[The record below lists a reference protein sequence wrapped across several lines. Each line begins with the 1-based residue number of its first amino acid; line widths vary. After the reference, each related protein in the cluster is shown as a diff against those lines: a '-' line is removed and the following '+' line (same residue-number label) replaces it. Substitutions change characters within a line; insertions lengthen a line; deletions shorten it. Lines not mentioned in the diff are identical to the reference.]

1 VTGFLP
7 SVAVKKKLGGKE
19 SRKEKELSLL
29 SHQVDRVHHLESAA
43 DPLGAALGPRARA
56 GTAVPAVLA
65 GVGGAAAAAV
75 CRRRGAPPR
84 RRRRRAAAA
93 VPRAAAAPGRRL
105 LPGRRRAQVRDH
117 LDGDGRAVP
126 DAAVDAAVGPLADQE
141 AELDVGERV
150 RRGRAR
156 VRVRVGGVC
165 GLFSRSVSVLRCG
178 PPGGVGFLSGLL
190 GRDLFFVF
198 VRLF

>member
-1 VTGFLP
+1 MTGFLP

-29 SHQVDRVHHLESAA
+29 SHQVDRVHYLESAA

-105 LPGRRRAQVRDH
+105 PPGRRRAQVRDH
-117 LDGDGRAVP
+117 LDGDGRTVP

-150 RRGRAR
+150 RRGR
-156 VRVRVGGVC
+156 VRVGGVC
-165 GLFSRSVSVLRCG
+165 GLLSRSVSVLRCG